1 MVDLNKMINKLRI
14 WLVAES
20 CKNRHKDIKTYVR
33 QAVNILNDTSMD
45 DISKWSSIMV
55 GAGVYV
61 GSERYGDKLPNG
73 EFQKWFIEDF
83 NTKLDEITRSL

>member
-1 MVDLNKMINKLRI
+1 MFNMNKMVKELRI

-20 CKNRHKDIKTYVR
+20 CKNRHKDIKIYVR
-33 QAVNILNDTSMD
+33 QAITILNDTSMD

-55 GAGVYV
+55 GAGVYI
-61 GSERYGDKLPNG
+61 GSERYGDNLSDG

-83 NTKLDEITRSL
+83 NTKLDEITKSL